1 MSEYLDPSV
10 LRDMGLLDFRMALA
24 LAVVALGGILRG
36 FTGFGAALVIVP
48 VLSIIFTPREGVP
61 MHTIMELP
69 GVLQLLPAAVRHA
82 DRPTVVPMILSLLVA
97 IPLGVYLLVSI
108 NPDIMRIVISVMVL
122 IMVGLLAT
130 NWRYSGPTRLPVS
143 LAAGTAGGLIH
154 GSTGVG
160 GPAIVAVLMAR
171 DDVTDTTRANI
182 IAMMGSLIVVGLP
195 ILWGYGLLTPRVL
208 IVGAVAAPVYFASI
222 YLGSRFYAGHGER
235 LHRRVSLIML
245 AAIALATLA
254 AALLK

>member
-1 MSEYLDPSV
+1 MSEILDPSWLGEMGV
-10 LRDMGLLDFRMALA
+10 LDVRMVVALL
-24 LAVVALGGILRG
+24 VVALGGFLRG

-48 VLSIIFTPREGVP
+48 VLSILFTPREGVP

-69 GVLQLLPAAVRHA
+69 GVLQLLPTAMRHA
-82 DRPTVVPMILSLLVA
+82 HRPTVVPMILALLVS
-97 IPLGVYLLVSI
+97 IPLGVFLLVSI
-108 NPDIMRIVISVMVL
+108 DPDIMRIVISVMVL
-122 IMVGLLAT
+122 AMVALLAT

-143 LAAGTAGGLIH
+143 LTAGAAGGLIH

-195 ILWGYGLLTPRVL
+195 ILWAYGLLTPRVL
-208 IVGAVAAPVYFASI
+208 VVGIIAAPVYFGTI
-222 YLGSRFYAGHGER
+222 FLGSRYYAGRGKAFY
-235 LHRRVSLIML
+235 RRVSLTML
-245 AAIALATLA
+245 AVIALATLV